1 MDIFK
6 DSYKIRSNKKYMNNV
21 IKNKNYLKLNS
32 TFIISLSMVAAIGF
46 VSFSLMPQQSYAED
60 YNLDIII
67 TNQDE
72 INTKADLSIKT
83 DDDIQETTVKLND
96 DPEKIKETITG
107 EPRDKVKVCLED
119 SDFKDCQ
126 TKTLPQDEDST
137 LKFKLAYET

>member
-1 MDIFK
+1 
-6 DSYKIRSNKKYMNNV
+6 MNNV
-21 IKNKNYLKLNS
+21 IKMNKNYLKLNS
-32 TFIISLSMVAAIGF
+32 TFIISLSMVAAVVF

-60 YNLDIII
+60 YKLNIII

-83 DDDIQETTVKLND
+83 DDDTQETTVKLKD

-107 EPRDKVKVCLED
+107 KQGDKVKVCLED

-126 TKTLPQDEDST
+126 TKNLPKNEDST
-137 LKFKLAYET
+137 IKFNLDYEA

>member
-1 MDIFK
+1 
-6 DSYKIRSNKKYMNNV
+6 MNNNV
-21 IKNKNYLKLNS
+21 MKNKNYLKLNS
-32 TFIISLSMVAAIGF
+32 AFIISLSMVTAIVF

-60 YNLDIII
+60 YKLNIII

-83 DDDIQETTVKLND
+83 DDDTQETTVKLND

-107 EPRDKVKVCLED
+107 DPGDKVKVCLED

-126 TKTLPQDEDST
+126 TKNLPNDEDST
-137 LKFKLAYET
+137 IKFKLEYEA

>member
-1 MDIFK
+1 M
-6 DSYKIRSNKKYMNNV
+6 NKV

-32 TFIISLSMVAAIGF
+32 TFIISLSMVAAIVF
-46 VSFSLMPQQSYAED
+46 VSCSLMPQQSYAED
-60 YNLDIII
+60 YKLNILI

-83 DDDIQETTVKLND
+83 NDDTQETTIKLND
-96 DPEKIKETITG
+96 DPEEIKETIAG

-126 TKTLPQDEDST
+126 TKNLPKDDDST
-137 LKFKLAYET
+137 IKFKLKYEA

>member
-1 MDIFK
+1 M
-6 DSYKIRSNKKYMNNV
+6 NKV

-32 TFIISLSMVAAIGF
+32 TFIISLSMVAAIVF

-60 YNLDIII
+60 YKLNILI

-83 DDDIQETTVKLND
+83 NDDTQETTVKLND
-96 DPEKIKETITG
+96 DPEKIKETIAG

-126 TKTLPQDEDST
+126 TKNLPKDDDST
-137 LKFKLAYET
+137 IKFKLKYEA